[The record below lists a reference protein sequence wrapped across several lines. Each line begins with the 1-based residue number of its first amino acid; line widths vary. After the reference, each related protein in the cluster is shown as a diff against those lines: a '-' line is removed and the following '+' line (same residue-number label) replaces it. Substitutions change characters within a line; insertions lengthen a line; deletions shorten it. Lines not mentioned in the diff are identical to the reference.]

1 MKATSIDDLLQ
12 PDGKLRNSDEYS
24 QEAIPEDIVEEESG
38 YEEDDD
44 LYNESESESDDDND
58 SSSEEKSD
66 TAEYDEYGNEKSAER
81 MYSGAEV
88 SERINQ
94 AIRQR
99 LSRGG
104 HEAPAHEQQTQ
115 IRSENKNDADWRTEL
130 EQLIESSVSKIEQQ
144 KVQRAQEQKETEI
157 EDRFREKLV
166 QGMNKFKDFE
176 ETVDPQPITP
186 AMRNALRTL
195 DDPAA
200 FIYAA
205 SKQKPEELK
214 RISGLQ
220 DPFAQAREI
229 GRLEESLRKGKEM
242 TKAPR
247 PLTKVKEDSS
257 VPIQKSGKR
266 EETIEDLIAKS
277 QAKILKQREL
287 RRR

>member
-1 MKATSIDDLLQ
+1 MSVTSIDDLLQ
-12 PDGKLRNSDEYS
+12 SDGKLRDSDEYS
-24 QEAIPEDIVEEESG
+24 QENMPEDILEEETS
-38 YEEDDD
+38 YEEGDGLYDDSD
-44 LYNESESESDDDND
+44 ESDDDND
-58 SSSEEKSD
+58 SSSEEITESS
-66 TAEYDEYGNEKSAER
+66 EFDEYGNEKAAAR
-81 MYSGAEV
+81 MYSEEEV
-88 SERINQ
+88 NERINK

-104 HEAPAHEQQTQ
+104 NESPPHPQQPHALP
-115 IRSENKNDADWRTEL
+115 ENQNEADWRTEL
-130 EQLIESSVSKIEQQ
+130 EQFIESSVSKMEQQ
-144 KVQRAQEQKETEI
+144 KIQRIQEQKENEI
-157 EDRFREKLV
+157 ESRFREKLV
-166 QGMNKFKDFE
+166 QGMNGFKDFE

-186 AMRNALRTL
+186 AMRYALRTL
-195 DDPAA
+195 EDPAA

-214 RISGLQ
+214 RISGLA

-229 GRLEESLRKGKEM
+229 GRLEESLRKGKET

-247 PLTKVKEDSS
+247 PLTRVKEDSS
-257 VPIQKSGKR
+257 ISIQKSGKN